1 MRAVLGLKSHSGWAA
16 LVVLGAA
23 GEDLHVIDRRRIELV
38 EEGDAE
44 WAKQPYHAAEHLR
57 PETARDVVKR
67 GVAAARQI
75 AAREMRAVVQRTQ
88 AAKHEIEACAV
99 LVGDPMPDWSV
110 DEILAVH
117 FRMHK
122 AEGAL
127 FQGVLAAAARAC
139 GITLVAVP
147 VKQLATQ
154 ARTVF
159 APRTGKILTQ
169 IALLGKSV
177 GPPWGRDQKEATL
190 AAAIALREPRNEK
203 PKEHR

>member
-1 MRAVLGLKSHSGWAA
+1 VKAVLGLKSHSGWAA
-16 LVVLGAA
+16 LVVLGTA
-23 GEDLHVIDRRRIELV
+23 GGDLHVIDRRRIELV
-38 EEGDAE
+38 KEGDAG

-75 AAREMRAVVQRTQ
+75 AAREIRAVVQRTQ
-88 AAKHEIEACAV
+88 AAKHEIAACAV
-99 LVGDPMPDWSV
+99 LVGDPMPSWSV

-127 FQGVLAAAARAC
+127 FQGVLGAAARTC

-147 VKQLATQ
+147 VKQLAAQ
-154 ARTVF
+154 ARTTF
-159 APRTGKILTQ
+159 GPRTSKILAQ
-169 IALLGKSV
+169 IALLGRSV
-177 GPPWGRDQKEATL
+177 GPPWGKDQKEATL
-190 AAAIALREPRNEK
+190 AAAIALRDSTRF
-203 PKEHR
+203 